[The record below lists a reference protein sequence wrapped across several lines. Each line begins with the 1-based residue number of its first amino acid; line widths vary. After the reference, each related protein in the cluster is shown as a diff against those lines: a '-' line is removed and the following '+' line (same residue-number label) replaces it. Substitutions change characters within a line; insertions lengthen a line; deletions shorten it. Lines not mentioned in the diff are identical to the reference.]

1 MPDSVMRARRA
12 KAASIRASR
21 RRARAYRTGGHCN
34 ARERR
39 RGRAR
44 DRRWICSF
52 TIAPRE
58 GFGAQSTLLGQLARV
73 GKDDLRFPLVIADLP
88 RHTDPLAKKRSLGG
102 PEFRSIIHVHDGGEN
117 GILEMASQGPATS
130 AAIERRLRIR
140 RKPPHRRQSPFLRC
154 DLPHPRG
161 ASSPRQPNRPIIR
174 LPPPWRVTF
183 LGSWRFPAS
192 TNADPTVA
200 SPLFWPAP
208 AYGDRSTTW

>member
-1 MPDSVMRARRA
+1 MRARRA

-117 GILEMASQGPATS
+117 GIWRWLPKVQQRPLRLSVGFVFGGSHHTADSRRFSDVTCRILGAQVRRASRIGP
-130 AAIERRLRIR
+130 
-140 RKPPHRRQSPFLRC
+140 
-154 DLPHPRG
+154 
-161 ASSPRQPNRPIIR
+161 
-174 LPPPWRVTF
+174 
-183 LGSWRFPAS
+183 
-192 TNADPTVA
+192 
-200 SPLFWPAP
+200 
-208 AYGDRSTTW
+208 